1 VTQMPVVVAS
11 LLATLFF
18 SLSTALKHRSATT
31 LAHSG
36 SERGAARLGQFVVA
50 TLSHRWWI
58 AGLLADAGGLAL
70 QAFALHVGEVSV
82 VQPLLVTALL
92 FSLIISHRV
101 AGTRMTPAELR
112 WGAVLVVALVGFLV
126 ISGAATNHSP
136 HAEADRWP
144 AFFSGVGAA
153 AVALVCLAVAR
164 RLPHGRRAAMIG
176 VAVGTVYACT
186 AVLIKAV
193 TNIMT
198 SHGLVALLTSWQ
210 LPVLV
215 VAGAGGILLAQLA
228 FRSGPLTASLPAMAS
243 LDPLLSV
250 ALGIIVYDEHLRTGA
265 GAVTG
270 EILSLAALAAAAIA
284 LSRVPAPVGGPHV
297 ETSEP

>member
-1 VTQMPVVVAS
+1 MSNLPVVGAS
-11 LLATLFF
+11 LGATLFF
-18 SLSTALKHRSATT
+18 ALSTALKHRSATT
-31 LAHSG
+31 LAPSRG
-36 SERGAARLGQFVVA
+36 SEGAARLAHFFIA

-58 AGLLADAGGLAL
+58 AGLAADAGGLAL
-70 QAFALHVGEVSV
+70 QAYALHIGEMSV

-92 FSLIISHRV
+92 FSLILSHRV
-101 AGTRMTPAELR
+101 SGTRMTPAELR
-112 WGAVLVVALVGFLV
+112 WGGVLVAALVAFLV

-136 HAEADRWP
+136 HAQADRWP
-144 AFFSGVGAA
+144 AFWTGVGAA
-153 AVALVCLAVAR
+153 AVAAICLAVAR
-164 RLPHGRRAAMIG
+164 RLPHGQRAALIG

-193 TNIMT
+193 TNIAID
-198 SHGLVALLTSWQ
+198 HGLVDALLSWQ

-215 VAGAGGILLAQLA
+215 LAGAGGILLAQVA

-250 ALGIIVYDEHLRTGA
+250 ALGIIVYDEHLRGGTGPVA
-265 GAVTG
+265 G

-284 LSRVPAPVGGPHV
+284 LSRIPAAQDGSALQP
-297 ETSEP
+297 EL